1 MSEPMDTRTFACLSN
16 SINVLD
22 ELASYTAPALALN
35 HENPESEYLVSET
48 ANYAV
53 VEKVDGRYRQIV
65 RATDP
70 RR

>member
-1 MSEPMDTRTFACLSN
+1 MPQGQQPIKLTTGEYEAVRDYATRF
-16 SINVLD
+16 
-22 ELASYTAPALALN
+22 ALALN

-53 VEKVDGRYRQIV
+53 VEKIDGRYRQIV